1 MNRLKRQ
8 GMDRNSRSRE
18 TPLPGIVIH
27 GREDFRP
34 ETPRIQAFIWGGEV
48 PATPTL
54 PFGRRKSVA

>member
-1 MNRLKRQ
+1 
-8 GMDRNSRSRE
+8 MDRTSRSRE